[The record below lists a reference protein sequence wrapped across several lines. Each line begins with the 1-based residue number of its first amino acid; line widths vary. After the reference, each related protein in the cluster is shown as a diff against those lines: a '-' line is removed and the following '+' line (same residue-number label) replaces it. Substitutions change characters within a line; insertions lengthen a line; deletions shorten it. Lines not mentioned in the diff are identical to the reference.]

1 MQYDDDDDLT
11 DTPMLGNK
19 MGLTKTASNFL
30 FVFQWRT
37 NVSPP
42 ALLRRLPASSL
53 TPSFPR
59 LKPTPFI
66 RSEMEVSKGV
76 GVFWPLCV

>member
-37 NVSPP
+37 NVPTTPLYTSVN
-42 ALLRRLPASSL
+42 SSIGPL
-53 TPSFPR
+53 TK
-59 LKPTPFI
+59 KPH
-66 RSEMEVSKGV
+66 
-76 GVFWPLCV
+76 